1 MKSPGRFL
9 LILGSFLPHLVMADL
24 VPPSAKRIPHKV
36 VAPHGHT
43 RDDPY
48 YWLRNRD
55 NPAVISYLQ
64 EENLYTSHMLRE
76 TEDLQ
81 KDLFDEIVGR
91 IVQDDS
97 SVPYREK
104 NYEYYRRYR
113 KGDSYL

>member
-1 MKSPGRFL
+1 MNSSGRFL
-9 LILGSFLPHLVMADL
+9 LILGSFLPHLVMADPI
-24 VPPSAKRIPHKV
+24 PPSAKRIPHQV

-48 YWLRNRD
+48 YWLRNRE

-64 EENLYTSHMLRE
+64 EENDYTSHMLRE

-91 IVQDDS
+91 IVQDLS
-97 SVPYREK
+97 
-104 NYEYYRRYR
+104 
-113 KGDSYL
+113 LIHI